1 MKRKW
6 VRTSVPLG
14 ETRLL
19 RLGDVRMES
28 YGEKL
33 TEVLARPDIPKR
45 REAISLILHLGL
57 PAVLA
62 EVSTTVMQYIDTA
75 MVGSLGANA
84 SAAIGVVQTTTWLL
98 FGCCECAALGFSIQV
113 AQFLGAGRDRAAR
126 NAACQGL
133 VVCSAFSLVI
143 AFVGMA
149 LSKSVPR
156 WLGGPAGVLDDAAGY
171 FFFMSAFMPVVM
183 LQRYGALMLQCTGDM
198 ATPSIINVV
207 SCFLDVVFNFLLI
220 MPGAVHSLGG
230 VSVFVPGAG
239 MGVRGAAAGTGVAT
253 AAAAFPMLWFVFG
266 RSGRLSLRR
275 GASWTPGKPCLRSA
289 LVLSAP
295 LFLERFVMNGAY
307 IAQTIVVAPLGT
319 IAVAANS
326 IATTAES
333 VCYMPGYGLSQA
345 ATTLVGQAFGSGR
358 RDMAK
363 AFGNYSALLGV
374 LLMGAAGGMMW
385 LLAPQVMAILSSDP
399 AVSALGC
406 SVLRIEAFAE
416 PLYGAAMV
424 IPGGLRGAGDTV
436 APSLINLGSMWAIRI
451 PLMVLLAPRLGLVG
465 IWSAMCIELNARGC
479 LMLARLLRGRWLNR
493 SSVTETH

>member
-14 ETRLL
+14 ETRPL

-33 TEVLARPDIPKR
+33 TEVLAEPGIPKR
-45 REAISLILHLGL
+45 REVISLILHLGL

-113 AQFLGAGRDRAAR
+113 AQFLGAGKDRAAR
-126 NAACQGL
+126 DVACQGL
-133 VVCSAFSLVI
+133 VVCGAFSLVI

-230 VSVFVPGAG
+230 VSVFFPGAG

-253 AAAAFPMLWFVFG
+253 AAAAFPMLWFVFW
-266 RSGRLSLRR
+266 RSGRLSSEGSQLDAGEALSEKCACPERTPLPGTLRDERRLHSSDHR
-275 GASWTPGKPCLRSA
+275 GRSVGDHCCRCQLDCDYRRKRLLHAGVWPLPGSHH
-289 LVLSAP
+289 
-295 LFLERFVMNGAY
+295 
-307 IAQTIVVAPLGT
+307 
-319 IAVAANS
+319 
-326 IATTAES
+326 
-333 VCYMPGYGLSQA
+333 
-345 ATTLVGQAFGSGR
+345 
-358 RDMAK
+358 
-363 AFGNYSALLGV
+363 
-374 LLMGAAGGMMW
+374 AGGTGLW
-385 LLAPQVMAILSSDP
+385 L
-399 AVSALGC
+399 G
-406 SVLRIEAFAE
+406 EA
-416 PLYGAAMV
+416 
-424 IPGGLRGAGDTV
+424 
-436 APSLINLGSMWAIRI
+436 
-451 PLMVLLAPRLGLVG
+451 
-465 IWSAMCIELNARGC
+465 
-479 LMLARLLRGRWLNR
+479 
-493 SSVTETH
+493 

>member
-1 MKRKW
+1 
-6 VRTSVPLG
+6 
-14 ETRLL
+14 
-19 RLGDVRMES
+19 
-28 YGEKL
+28 
-33 TEVLARPDIPKR
+33 
-45 REAISLILHLGL
+45 
-57 PAVLA
+57 
-62 EVSTTVMQYIDTA
+62 
-75 MVGSLGANA
+75 
-84 SAAIGVVQTTTWLL
+84 
-98 FGCCECAALGFSIQV
+98 
-113 AQFLGAGRDRAAR
+113 
-126 NAACQGL
+126 
-133 VVCSAFSLVI
+133 
-143 AFVGMA
+143 
-149 LSKSVPR
+149 
-156 WLGGPAGVLDDAAGY
+156 
-171 FFFMSAFMPVVM
+171 MSAFMPVVM

-198 ATPSIINVV
+198 TTPSIINVV

-230 VSVFVPGAG
+230 VSVFFPGAG

-253 AAAAFPMLWFVFG
+253 AAAAFPMLWFVFW

-275 GASWTPGKPCLRSA
+275 GASWTLGRPCLRSA

-374 LLMGAAGGMMW
+374 LLMGAAGGLMW
-385 LLAPQVMAILSSDP
+385 LLAPQVMTILSSDS

-479 LMLARLLRGRWLNR
+479 LMLARLFRGKWLNR
-493 SSVTETH
+493 SSVTEAH